1 MNPTLALRITLALS
15 LSFPL
20 AALPA
25 DPGHSHQKGAAALA
39 LWAGEWTSEAEV
51 VLEPGQPPLKS
62 KGTERS
68 RMVGPHWL
76 LAEGESNVMG
86 MPYRTVSMLGYDAK
100 REKFVATTIDSMSDY
115 QWRYEGTLDATGKI
129 LTLEA
134 DGPAPYDPSQKIR
147 MREVYEMKTP
157 DHKVFTVSSRGQDGR
172 WATVAT
178 IQFHRKK

>member
-1 MNPTLALRITLALS
+1 MKPILALRIALALTLS
-15 LSFPL
+15 LPL
-20 AALPA
+20 AALSAGPA
-25 DPGHSHQKGAAALA
+25 RPLQKGAAALA
-39 LWAGEWTSEAEV
+39 PWAGEWTSEAEI
-51 VLEPGQPPLKS
+51 VLEPGKPPLKS

-76 LAEGESNVMG
+76 LAEGESDVMG
-86 MPYRTVSMLGYDAK
+86 MPYRTASMIGYDAK

-115 QWRYEGTLDATGKI
+115 QWRYEGTLDATGKV

-147 MREVYEMKTP
+147 MREVYELKTP
-157 DHKVFTVSSRGQDGR
+157 DHKVFTVSSRGQNGR
-172 WATVAT
+172 WVTVAT